1 MVGGYIP
8 GEILDNI
15 RNRADI
21 VRIISSYVSLQKKG
35 KNYVAPCPF
44 HHETEPSFTVTPE
57 KQIFYCFGCNLG
69 GNVFKFL
76 MLQHNISFPEAAR
89 MLGDMVGVPVPE
101 GFSPQTRERLRQEE
115 KAWKINSL
123 ASEFFHNVLLRHP
136 GAEAARMYLK
146 NRGVAIDT
154 IKNFNLGYA
163 LAEWD
168 ALIRFMKD
176 KGVGAGNLVDV
187 GLAVSNNN
195 KTYDRFRSRLM
206 FPIND
211 SRGRVTGFGGRVLDQ
226 SNPKYLN
233 TPETDYFNKGKIL
246 YGLDKA
252 RQHIREAGYV
262 IITEG
267 YMDAITAHQYGI
279 KNTVASLGTSL
290 TREHGKLL
298 ASQTREVI
306 IAYDADAAG
315 MAAALRGLDILQE
328 AGCRVRVL
336 HLPEGKD
343 PDEFLRARGHE
354 EWQHQV
360 EKAMP
365 LVEFKLQM
373 ALEKYKNV
381 AASKD
386 AILEEVLP
394 NVAAIS
400 AELEKTEAIQM
411 VASRLYTSFH
421 AVAEE
426 LHRFCKN
433 NPKKRTNPDK
443 IAKNKH
449 NIIRKNRIKFGD
461 KAEYGLLRIML
472 EDAST
477 ITKVASEIKGN
488 FFIDTFCS
496 CVYDHLLEISASS
509 FYSPSALF
517 DRLEEEH
524 QQKLGMLL
532 MEPIPGEDIKALLPG
547 YIAAIKRKRLLQ
559 YRNELVIA
567 LANAEKSGNSEEVDR
582 ILHEISIADKP

>member
-8 GEILDNI
+8 EEILDNI
-15 RNRADI
+15 RSRSDI
-21 VRIISSYVSLQKKG
+21 VRIISSYVTLQKRG

-76 MLQHNISFPEAAR
+76 MLQHNVSFPEAAK
-89 MLGDMVGVPVPE
+89 MLGEMVGLPVPE

-115 KAWKINSL
+115 EAWKINAL
-123 ASEFFHNVLLRHP
+123 ASEFFQNVLLRHP
-136 GAEAARMYLK
+136 GAEAARGYLK
-146 NRGVAIDT
+146 NRGVAIET
-154 IKNFNLGYA
+154 IKTFKLGYA
-163 LAEWD
+163 LPEWD
-168 ALIRFMKD
+168 ALIRFMQD
-176 KGVGAGNLVDV
+176 KGIGTPKLVAV
-187 GLAVSNNN
+187 GLTASNNS
-195 KTYDRFRSRLM
+195 KTYDRFRARLM

-211 SRGRVTGFGGRVLDQ
+211 SRGRVAGFGGRVLDT

-233 TPETDYFNKGKIL
+233 TSETEYFNKGKIL
-246 YGLDKA
+246 FGLDKA
-252 RQHIREAGYV
+252 RQYIREAGYV

-290 TREHGKLL
+290 TKEHGKLL

-315 MAAALRGLDILQE
+315 MAAAVRGLDILQE

-343 PDEFLRARGHE
+343 PDEFLRARGHD
-354 EWQHQV
+354 EWQLQV
-360 EKAMP
+360 ERAVP
-365 LVEFKLQM
+365 LVDFKLQM
-373 ALEKYKNV
+373 ALEKYKDIS
-381 AASKD
+381 ASKD

-394 NVAAIS
+394 SIAAMRT
-400 AELEKTEAIQM
+400 ELEKTEAIQM

-421 AVAEE
+421 GVAEE
-426 LHRFCKN
+426 LHRFYKN
-433 NPKKRTNPDK
+433 NPKKGTNPDK
-443 IAKNKH
+443 IVKNKH
-449 NIIRKNRIKFGD
+449 NIIRKNRINFGD
-461 KAEYGLLRIML
+461 KAEYVLLRIML
-472 EDAST
+472 EDAGT
-477 ITKVASEIKGN
+477 ITEVVSELKGN
-488 FFIDTFCS
+488 FFKDPFCS
-496 CVYDHLLEISASS
+496 CVYDQLLETHVSS
-509 FYSPSALF
+509 SYSPAALF

-532 MEPIPGEDIKALLPG
+532 MEPIPGEDATALIPG

-559 YRNELVIA
+559 YRNELVMA
-567 LANAEKSGNSEEVDR
+567 LANAEKSGNREEMDR

>member
-1 MVGGYIP
+1 MGGYIP

-21 VRIISSYVSLQKKG
+21 VRIISSYVTLQKKG

-76 MLQHNISFPEAAR
+76 MLQHNVSFPEAAK
-89 MLGDMVGVPVPE
+89 MLGEMVGVPVPE

-123 ASEFFHNVLLRHP
+123 ASEFFQNVLLRNP
-136 GAEAARMYLK
+136 GAEAARGYLIS
-146 NRGVAIDT
+146 RGVTIDT
-154 IKNFNLGYA
+154 IKDFNLGYA
-163 LAEWD
+163 LPEWD
-168 ALIRFMKD
+168 ALIRFMRD
-176 KGVGAGNLVDV
+176 KGIGIRSLIDV

-195 KTYDRFRSRLM
+195 NKTYDRFRARLM

-211 SRGRVTGFGGRVLDQ
+211 SRGRVTGFGGRVLDK

-233 TPETDYFNKGKIL
+233 TPETEYFNKSKIL

-279 KNTVASLGTSL
+279 KNAVASLGTSL
-290 TREHGKLL
+290 TRDHGKLL

-315 MAAALRGLDILQE
+315 IAAAVRGLDILQE

-336 HLPEGKD
+336 HLSEGKD
-343 PDEFLRARGHE
+343 PDEFLRARGYE
-354 EWQHQV
+354 EWQRQV
-360 EKAMP
+360 ERAVP

-381 AASKD
+381 SSSKD

-394 NVAAIS
+394 SIAAIS

-426 LHRFCKN
+426 LHRFYKN
-433 NPKKRTNPDK
+433 NPKKGTNPDK

-449 NIIRKNRIKFGD
+449 NIIRKNRINFGD
-461 KAEYGLLRIML
+461 KAEYELLRIML
-472 EDAST
+472 EDAET
-477 ITKVASEIKGN
+477 ITEVASELKGN
-488 FFIDTFCS
+488 FFKDPFCS
-496 CVYDHLLEISASS
+496 CVYDQLLEIYLSS
-509 FYSPSALF
+509 SYNPSALF

-559 YRNELVIA
+559 YRNELVMA
-567 LANAEKSGNSEEVDR
+567 LANAEKSGNSAEMDR